1 MHKQEMNPGNILK
14 ISSGYW
20 QTCTLHAAVKLD
32 IFTIIGKR
40 RLKSEE
46 VSDIM
51 YGNQRGVGM
60 LPEY

>member
-1 MHKQEMNPGNILK
+1 MHQQEMNPGNILK

-20 QTCTLHAAVKLD
+20 QTCALHAAVKLD

-51 YGNQRGVGM
+51 YGNQRSVEM
-60 LPEY
+60 LPKY